1 MNRIE
6 KLFSNKKENILS
18 IYFTAG
24 FPSLNDTLPIIKEL
38 DLAGVDMIEIGMP
51 FSDPVADGPVIQRSS
66 EKALRNGMSL
76 NILFKQIEK
85 VRTVTDI
92 PLIIMGYINPF
103 FRFGMENFIN
113 KCRETGIDG
122 TIIPDLPVE
131 EYLGSYASLYDL
143 NGIFNIFLVS
153 PQTPVERIVYLNS
166 ISKGFLYLVS
176 TSSTTGVKKGFNN
189 SQTAYFSRVRDLN
202 LSTPALIGFG
212 ISDKSAFEQ
221 ACEYSSGAIIGS
233 AFIRTLDEGGDLA
246 GKTERFIRFIR

>member
-66 EKALRNGMSL
+66 EKALKNGMSL
-76 NILFKQIEK
+76 NMLFKQIEK

-113 KCRETGIDG
+113 KCRENGIDG

-131 EYLGSYASLYDL
+131 EYLGSYASLYEQ
-143 NGIFNIFLVS
+143 NGIFNIFLIS
-153 PQTPVERIVYLNS
+153 PQTPAERIVYLNS

-189 SQTAYFSRVRDLN
+189 LQTAYFSRVRDLH

-212 ISDKSAFEQ
+212 ISDKSAFEK

-233 AFIRTLDEGGDLA
+233 AFIRTLDEGGGLA
-246 GKTERFIRFIR
+246 EKTERFIRFIR